1 MIPMRLTPLRQLA
14 IVSAGQAAPKSDEFS
29 DYGTPFVRAGSLD
42 RLLSGELES
51 ELELVNEETA
61 RRRKLKT
68 YPRGTVL
75 FAKSGMSAT
84 KDRVYVL
91 KNPAHVV
98 SHLATLIPK
107 SETQAEYLR
116 LALKHFPPSSLIKD
130 LAYPAISL
138 GDIEGFEIPVPNSL
152 DDQIR
157 IAHLLGKVEG
167 LINQRKQHLEQL
179 DDLLKSV
186 FLEMF
191 GDPVRNEKGWDKPA
205 LTAFGKIST
214 GNTPPRSESANYD
227 GDFIEWIKT
236 DNITGDAVCVTP
248 STEHLSEIGARKART
263 VTSGALLVACIAG
276 SVESIGR
283 AALTDRTVSFNQQIN
298 AIQPGKDVNPLYL
311 YGLFRLSRSYIQSHA
326 TKGMKKILTKGD
338 FEKITMIKPPFEI
351 QNRFAVIVEKVEGI
365 KSRYKQSLAGLETLY
380 GALSQRAFKGQ
391 LDLSR
396 LSLPEPPAQHI
407 APVSIGDQATV
418 PEPVAQA
425 SPVIDLPASDKL
437 SAVLENAEARK
448 ALIEEW
454 LEAYSQQLEG
464 APFSAQDFM
473 VAASDRL
480 TEWLQTV
487 VEDEAVA
494 DEQNNRL
501 AEFYPSND
509 VGLDVNDYEHIK
521 KWIFEALVANRL
533 TQSRNITGY
542 DEQSGE
548 PIFGNLIEL
557 KASQT

>member
-1 MIPMRLTPLRQLA
+1 MRPISIKDILTEK
-14 IVSAGQAAPKSDEFS
+14 I
-29 DYGTPFVRAGSLD
+29 
-42 RLLSGELES
+42 SGEWGNEAVDGNGVVVIRTANFLNTGKINFS
-51 ELELVNEETA
+51 NLV
-61 RRRKLKT
+61 RRQIDSKKVEKKKLISGDIIIEKSGGS
-68 YPRGTVL
+68 PAQPVGRVVL
-75 FAKSGMSAT
+75 FENPDGDTYLCNNFTTILRPDK
-84 KDRVYVL
+84 KQVYPEFLFYALHSNHKKGKILRYQNKTTGIINL
-91 KNPAHVV
+91 KLD
-98 SHLATLIPK
+98 SYLA
-107 SETQAEYLR
+107 SEIIL
-116 LALKHFPPSSLIKD
+116 PPI
-130 LAYPAISL
+130 
-138 GDIEGFEIPVPNSL
+138 

-167 LINQRKQHLEQL
+167 LIAQRKQNLQHL

-236 DNITGDAVCVTP
+236 DNITGDAVCITP
-248 STEHLSEIGARKART
+248 SAEHLSEIGARKART

-311 YGLFRLSRSYIQSHA
+311 YGLFKLSRSYIQSHA

-338 FEKITMIKPPFEI
+338 FEKITMIKPSFEM
-351 QNRFAVIVEKVEGI
+351 QNQFAVIFEKVESI
-365 KSRYKQSLAGLETLY
+365 KSRYKQSLTDLETLY
-380 GALSQRAFKGQ
+380 GALSQQAFKGE

-396 LSLPEPPAQHI
+396 VPIPAQLVE
-407 APVSIGDQATV
+407 PVSPGDQATV
-418 PEPVAQA
+418 PEPVVQTVPA
-425 SPVIDLPASDKL
+425 IHLPDTGNLLA
-437 SAVLENAEARK
+437 ALENSEARK
-448 ALIEEW
+448 ALIAEW
-454 LEAYSQQLEG
+454 LEAYRQQLG
-464 APFSAQDFM
+464 DAPFSVQDFM
-473 VAASDRL
+473 AAVSDRL

-487 VEDEAVA
+487 VEDEGVT
-494 DEQNNRL
+494 DEQKNRL

-521 KWIFEALVANRL
+521 KWVFEALAAGAL
-533 TQSRNITGY
+533 TQGGNKGGSR
-542 DEQSGE
+542 
-548 PIFGNLIEL
+548 IEL
-557 KASQT
+557 KAVQS